1 MKKTFLMVILAA
13 GSVMS
18 CSKKNEAASKPAD
31 ESTKSIPAEKKA
43 APEPAMRVPAEEKVP
58 EKPAE
63 AAPASVP
70 AVKSVEPALDPKA
83 SGDASAVKDL
93 EKRVPAGQDAGGKKD
108 EADSVLRAPAASPA
122 LHPRKAAPKPKA
134 VGFHQMDEEEP
145 TQE

>member
-13 GSVMS
+13 GSVMA
-18 CSKKNEAASKPAD
+18 CSKKNEAASEPAD
-31 ESTKSIPAEKKA
+31 ESTKSIPAEKA
-43 APEPAMRVPAEEKVP
+43 ASESAMRVPAEEKVP

-93 EKRVPAGQDAGGKKD
+93 EKGVPSGQEAGDKK
-108 EADSVLRAPAASPA
+108 EKADSVLRAPSAPPA